1 MDGAIVVD
9 KPAGWTSHDVVNK
22 LRRIANTRRVG
33 HLGTLDPMATGVL
46 PLLLNRATRLA
57 QFFKLNQKVY
67 EGTIR
72 FGFATSTYDAAGEP
86 AAEDLQPQLDPAR
99 LEELAARYRGTFA
112 QTPPPVSAKK
122 IGGVPAYKLVRKNV
136 PVELAPVE
144 VTIEEFSILEVRGS
158 EARIRVRC
166 SAGTYVRSLAH
177 DLGRDY
183 GGGAHLAALRRTQSG
198 DFDLTTARTL
208 PELEELAAADRLR
221 EALVPAARL
230 LPEIPAEVLDAV
242 SVAQVRQG
250 REFRGSPFRPR
261 GSEYLKAVTPQGE
274 LVAIGKQILPN
285 LYHPVLVLS

>member
-57 QFFKLNQKVY
+57 QFFTRNQKVY

-86 AAEDLQPQLDPAR
+86 AGEDLAPQLDPAR
-99 LEELAARYRGTFA
+99 LEQLAARYRGTFA

-122 IGGVPAYKLVRKNV
+122 IGGVPAYKLARKNV
-136 PVELAPVE
+136 PVELAPVD
-144 VTIEEFSILEVRGS
+144 VTIEEFTILEVLGS

-183 GGGAHLAALRRTQSG
+183 GPGAHLAALRRTQSG

-208 PELEELAAADRLR
+208 PELEELAAADRLS

-250 REFRGSPFRPR
+250 REFRASPFRPR
-261 GSEYLKAVTPQGE
+261 GGEYLKAVTPQGE
-274 LVAIGKQILPN
+274 LVAIGKEILPN